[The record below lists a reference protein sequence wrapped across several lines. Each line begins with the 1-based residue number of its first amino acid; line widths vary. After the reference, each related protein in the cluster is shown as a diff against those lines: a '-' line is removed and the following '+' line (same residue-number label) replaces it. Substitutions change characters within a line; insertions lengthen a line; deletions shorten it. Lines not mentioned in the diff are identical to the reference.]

1 VINVYSNKVKIKYFE
16 DLNGD
21 GKKQANEKYLD
32 PKEFS
37 IKVASKDKLFT
48 YEFETGWNL
57 IGLKFI
63 NPNLDSAREL
73 TKTLYRQGI
82 PAIQV
87 SKYDNG
93 NWVHFVYR
101 LDEDNKEVVFG
112 NDFTLVPGEGYFVRT
127 LEPGIASLKGK
138 EFQSSVP
145 ISISIGW
152 NLISIQA
159 TKEYTAKSFLDFC
172 QAEGLNCSELSKY
185 LDGSYKSVVEQN
197 GTTFG
202 NDFDLLDNEGYFVK
216 NGSGNK
222 IINP

>member
-1 VINVYSNKVKIKYFE
+1 
-16 DLNGD
+16 
-21 GKKQANEKYLD
+21 
-32 PKEFS
+32 
-37 IKVASKDKLFT
+37 
-48 YEFETGWNL
+48 
-57 IGLKFI
+57 
-63 NPNLDSAREL
+63 
-73 TKTLYRQGI
+73 
-82 PAIQV
+82 
-87 SKYDNG
+87 
-93 NWVHFVYR
+93 VHFVYR